1 MEQHH
6 RSIELIRQHIDN
18 KQQYSFIAFDV
29 VDFYTSISIDLL
41 RDALQFASNY
51 DNITSDEE

>member
-6 RSIELIRQHIDN
+6 RSIELIQQHIDN

-29 VDFYTSISIDLL
+29 VDFYTSISIALL